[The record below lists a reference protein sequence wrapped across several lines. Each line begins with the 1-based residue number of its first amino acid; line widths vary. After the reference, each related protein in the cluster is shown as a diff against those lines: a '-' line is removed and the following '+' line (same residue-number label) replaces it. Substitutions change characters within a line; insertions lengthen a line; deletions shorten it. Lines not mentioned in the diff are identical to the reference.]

1 MNVVD
6 ARVIGWLREAL
17 QPEFVFRLVADLR
30 AERSNGKALEEG
42 LSESYLPS
50 HFACSR
56 TAGRAGSLAS
66 QSSQRA

>member
-1 MNVVD
+1 MRFWWVNQNQTYRHEVP
-6 ARVIGWLREAL
+6 GGYL
-17 QPEFVFRLVADLR
+17 ADLR